1 MGWMKQ
7 VGWHLEVMQVK
18 VSGKPGYHWCAVDQD
33 GEVLD
38 FYFTVTRDEDA
49 ARAFLRRSLK
59 KTGIPEV
66 PSDSV
71 RAEVR

>member
-1 MGWMKQ
+1 MKQ
-7 VGWHLEVMQVK
+7 VGWHLDVKQVK
-18 VSGKPGYHWCAVDQD
+18 VSGKLGYHWCAVDQD

-38 FYFTVTRDEDA
+38 FYFTAKRDEGA

-59 KTGIPEV
+59 KTGIREL
-66 PSDSV
+66 PSDGV